1 MKIPDKVK
9 VGGKDYKIVWNDEL
23 LTNEGFN
30 GLACHRELIIYLC
43 KIYRG
48 DKLAK
53 SNIEEVFLH
62 EIIHAVDTVYNNHSL
77 DEDTVDRLSQGLY
90 QVLKD
95 NFKL

>member
-9 VGGKDYKIVWNDEL
+9 VGGHYYKVIWDDKRL
-23 LTNEGFN
+23 SDEGFI
-30 GLACHRELIIYLC
+30 GLACHNALIIYLC

-48 DKLAK
+48 EKLAK
-53 SNIEEVFLH
+53 SIIEENLIH
-62 EIIHAVDTVYNNHSL
+62 EIIHTVDVNYNNHSL
-77 DEDTVDRLSQGLY
+77 DEDTINRLSEGIY